1 MRALQVLVSTVAAI
15 LVFANGSGAQE
26 NKDDKPWLSADPNAM
41 KAWQDM
47 RFGMFI
53 HWGPVS
59 LTGREIGWSRG
70 AQTPIAEYDALYRKF
85 NPVKFNAD
93 EWVRIARDA
102 GMKYL
107 VITTK
112 HHDGFCLWP
121 SKLTDYDIGETP
133 FKRDVLAELAAACKK
148 HGIRF
153 GTYYSVCDWHHPD
166 FPRGS
171 PGGRT
176 QKPNPNLDRYIEYL
190 RGQVEELIRNYGP
203 LSTMW
208 FDVPQMIKRDQAEE
222 TIAVVRKLQPD
233 IIINNR
239 AGGGVRGDYDTPE
252 QRIGGFNRQRPWETC
267 MTICRQWAWKPH
279 DKMKSLKECLQALI
293 RTAGGDGNLLFNV
306 GPMPDGRIEP
316 RQVER
321 LKEMGKWLENYG
333 EGIYGT
339 RGGPFKP
346 GKWGAS
352 TCKGNTVYLYVM
364 QWPGSGKLILPAITQ
379 RVRKCSVLSGGE
391 ATWKQTADGIDIT
404 VPKEHRHEIATV
416 IALEGEG
423 RAFDIEP
430 ATVAYRSNSSAY
442 GKTAKASN
450 TYQGQKQYDPR
461 MALDDDPGTRWATDA
476 GISSAQLEVDL
487 GKPTTIGS
495 VFIDERQWNRIR
507 KFQLQYKAGDDW
519 KTMLEGTTVGEAFR
533 KNFNP
538 VEAQHVR
545 LNILEATQG
554 PTVWEFQLFRAEDK

>member
-364 QWPGSGKLILPAITQ
+364 QWPGSGKLILPAVTQ

-450 TYQGQKQYDPR
+450 TYQGQKQYAPR